1 MWRETLDLRINKGTK
16 FRLFPQAPFL
26 DPQGEPE
33 TVWVSSPVRSLR
45 PGPSDHRMLVV
56 DPVGKPRPYGF
67 HRGARGNVHLYLPPW
82 RGERQ
87 PPAEPNEEGHFD
99 HLDPGTPQFE
109 AAHAFGAVRFVLDIW
124 EGYFGHPVAWHFGR
138 DYDRLEISLFPYFDN
153 AQAGFGFL
161 ELGADLGDDG
171 KLQPFSSNFDIIAH
185 EVGHLIIY
193 SAIGI
198 PHPDTEEGE
207 YYGFHESAADL
218 VALLSVLHF
227 DSLVDGLLEN
237 SRGNL
242 YTYNRLNR
250 FGELSGNDQIRL
262 ASNAVK
268 LSAFA
273 DGWSDEHDL
282 SEPLT
287 GAMFDIFVDVFH
299 EELLDRALIS
309 DEVEDL
315 ADELE
320 RHPEGADLIQPF
332 FDEAYAENP
341 EGFRQALLDARDYL
355 GLALAR
361 AWGRLSPHHLN
372 YVDVGSSLLEVDR
385 ELNGGRYQRIIK
397 KNFGWREIDFVT
409 VGPRLLPPGKRSHAF
424 SARTLTPEDQPAPR
438 RLSYRERWLLAQ
450 QGG

>member
-1 MWRETLDLRINKGTK
+1 M
-16 FRLFPQAPFL
+16 F
-26 DPQGEPE
+26 
-33 TVWVSSPVRSLR
+33 
-45 PGPSDHRMLVV
+45 VV

-67 HRGARGNVHLYLPPW
+67 HQGARGDVRLYLPPW
-82 RGERQ
+82 NGQTQ
-87 PPAEPNEEGHFD
+87 PPAEPSQQGHFD
-99 HLDPGTPQFE
+99 HLEPGTPQFE
-109 AAHAFGAVRFVLDIW
+109 AAHAFGAVRFVLDVW
-124 EGYFGHPVAWHFGR
+124 EGYFGRPVEWHFGR
-138 DYDRLEISLFPYFDN
+138 DHDRLEISLFPHFDN

-161 ELGADLGDDG
+161 ELGADLGEDG

-193 SAIGI
+193 AAIGI
-198 PHPDTEEGE
+198 PYPDTEVGE

-250 FGELSGNDQIRL
+250 FGELSQNDQIRL

-273 DGWSDEHDL
+273 EGWSDEHDL

-299 EELLDRALIS
+299 EELLDRELIS
-309 DEVEDL
+309 GEVEDL
-315 ADELE
+315 ADRLE
-320 RHPEGADLIQPF
+320 RHPEGADLIQSY

-341 EGFRQALLDARDYL
+341 AGFRRALLDARDYL
-355 GLALAR
+355 GVALAR
-361 AWGRLSPHHLN
+361 TWGRLPPHHLN
-372 YVDVGSSLLEVDR
+372 YIDVGTLLLDVDR
-385 ELNGGRYQRIIK
+385 KLSGGRYGRIIK
-397 KNFGWREIDFVT
+397 KNFGWREIDAVT
-409 VGPRLLPPGKRSHAF
+409 VGPRLAPPDGRSHAF
-424 SARTLTPEDQPAPR
+424 SARTLTPEDQPARP
-438 RLSYRERWLLAQ
+438 RLSYRERWRLAR
-450 QGG
+450 QGR